1 MKQGEIF
8 TTQLGVGRRTYF
20 MDLLRCANGS
30 MMLELKESVR
40 SDEGYHRFKVMVFE
54 EHFEDFFQ
62 MLEEG
67 IAFCRQWKAEHDE
80 SKKPLKWSSTSADT
94 SGSKSYASWSPLED
108 GELERCYCEG
118 MKIREMQE
126 YFGRS
131 EGAIRSRIKK
141 LELVLKYGLIRK

>member
-1 MKQGEIF
+1 MKQDEIF
-8 TTQLGVGRRTYF
+8 GTQLGVGRRTYF
-20 MDLLRCANGS
+20 MDLQRCANGS
-30 MMLELKESVR
+30 MVLELKESVR
-40 SDEGYHRFKVMVFE
+40 SDEGYQRFKVMVFE

-62 MLEEG
+62 MLENG

-80 SKKPLKWSSTSADT
+80 SKILSKGSSTSAVT
-94 SGSKSYASWSPLED
+94 SDFKSYAPWSSLED
-108 GELERCYCEG
+108 EELERCYCEG
-118 MKIREMQE
+118 MKIRAMQE